1 MGIEGD
7 TPVSENIYVVLDY
20 RTSRSGHVLSW
31 LNMGGPP
38 SNPKYY
44 YQTDSELV
52 PWGKGEKDRGERSE
66 IEPETYGLQSF
77 GALLDYFGNT
87 SVTDCLL
94 HNEPASCG
102 IWQG

>member
-1 MGIEGD
+1 VSIEGD

-52 PWGKGEKDRGERSE
+52 PWGKGEKDCGEQSE

-77 GALLDYFGNT
+77 GALF
-87 SVTDCLL
+87 
-94 HNEPASCG
+94 
-102 IWQG
+102 

>member
-1 MGIEGD
+1 MSIEGD
-7 TPVSENIYVVLDY
+7 TPVSENIYMVLDY

-77 GALLDYFGNT
+77 GALF
-87 SVTDCLL
+87 
-94 HNEPASCG
+94 
-102 IWQG
+102 

>member
-1 MGIEGD
+1 
-7 TPVSENIYVVLDY
+7 
-20 RTSRSGHVLSW
+20 
-31 LNMGGPP
+31 MGGPP

-44 YQTDSELV
+44 YQTDSEPV

-77 GALLDYFGNT
+77 GALLYI